1 MSKKRVHEIAKEQ
14 GLQSKELLERLR
26 AAGVDVKT
34 SSSSVEESVALGA
47 LGSNGPA
54 STNGPA
60 ASDPQAA
67 AATATIS
74 AAVASPPP
82 PTPPQAPP
90 TGGAPAPPKR
100 ADPAPPRPQQPDGS
114 SPAQTPPPAASPRA
128 AAQPAPSQAASPVPS
143 PASSATPSSPPSSSA
158 AADQHAA
165 GERVRPTRDSRTGE
179 RAPGGGAPGGRRRV
193 VIDSQA
199 SRRQQ
204 AGPANQPQRRPRRG
218 RRRRGTYDETIAPID
233 NSAVA
238 ADSQVTRINSG
249 STVKDVAEYLG
260 VPVPEIIKK
269 LMSLG
274 EMATLTQTLSDDAIG
289 VLAGEFDK
297 EVEIVHAA
305 DDVEAEPIFEDAEED
320 LVERPPVV
328 TVMGH
333 VDHGKTSLL
342 DAIRETEV
350 AAGEAGG
357 ITQHIGAYQA
367 HHAGKVITFLDTP
380 GHEAFTAMRARGAR
394 VTDLAVIVVAA
405 DDGVKPQTQEAIDHA
420 KAADVP
426 IVVAVNKIDKE
437 GAQPE
442 RVRTELTQQGLQPS
456 EWGGETEFVDVSAK
470 TRQGLDNLLDTIQV
484 VADLEELRANRD
496 AEASGAVI
504 ESKLD
509 PGRGPVVSILIQRG
523 TMHVGD
529 ALVAGAHFGR
539 VRAMQDF
546 TGARIK
552 RARPGEPVE
561 VLGFDGVPEAGEHVR
576 VVENERRA
584 RQLAGERANRL
595 KTEALARRSGRKVS
609 LEDVFKLAREGAVKE
624 LSLVVKADV
633 AGSLEAIEDE
643 IAKLP
648 QDEVTVNIIHR
659 GVGGIN
665 ESDVML
671 AAASEGVILAFNV
684 RPVGDARQIAEREGV
699 EIRSYSVIYRA
710 IEELR
715 AAMQGLLE
723 PEEVETPLGQ
733 AEVRQLF
740 RASRIG
746 VIAGSFVT
754 EGKVTR
760 GARVRVV
767 REGTVIYDTT
777 IASLRRFNED
787 AREVSAGYECGIVL
801 ANFQD
806 LREGD
811 ILETYETRQV
821 EREL

>member
-14 GLQSKELLERLR
+14 GVASKALIERLQ
-26 AAGVDVKT
+26 AAGVEVKT
-34 SSSSVEESVALGA
+34 ASSSVEESLALRALGGDGA
-47 LGSNGPA
+47 
-54 STNGPA
+54 
-60 ASDPQAA
+60 
-67 AATATIS
+67 S
-74 AAVASPPP
+74 AAVAPVATAVAEPPAAKPATPPIVERPP
-82 PTPPQAPP
+82 PTPSP
-90 TGGAPAPPKR
+90 T
-100 ADPAPPRPQQPDGS
+100 S
-114 SPAQTPPPAASPRA
+114 TPPPAPVARTVPPTAAVSDPAPQASVATAPPPTGDARPAAPADQA
-128 AAQPAPSQAASPVPS
+128 AAPPPGAAPTVGEVPS
-143 PASSATPSSPPSSSA
+143 TPA
-158 AADQHAA
+158 
-165 GERVRPTRDSRTGE
+165 ERVRPTRDSRTGE
-179 RAPGGGAPGGRRRV
+179 RAPAGAGPPGRRRV

-218 RRRRGTYDETIAPID
+218 RRRRGTYDDTIAPID
-233 NSAVA
+233 NTA
-238 ADSQVTRINSG
+238 AIRDANLVRVNSG
-249 STVKDVAEYLG
+249 STVKGVAEYLG
-260 VPVPEIIKK
+260 VPVPEVIKK

-274 EMATLTQTLSDDAIG
+274 EMATLTQTLSDEAIQ
-289 VLAGEFDK
+289 VLAEEFGK
-297 EVEIVHAA
+297 EIEIVHAA
-305 DDVEAEPIFEDAEED
+305 DDVELEPVFEDAEED

-367 HHAGKVITFLDTP
+367 THAGKQVTFLDTP

-394 VTDLAVIVVAA
+394 VTDVAVIVVAA
-405 DDGVKPQTQEAIDHA
+405 DDGVKPQTEEAIDHA
-420 KAADVP
+420 RAADVP
-426 IVVAVNKIDKE
+426 IVVAVNKVDKE

-442 RVRTELTQQGLQPS
+442 RVRTEMAQRGLQPAA
-456 EWGGETEFVDVSAK
+456 WGGETEYVDVSAK
-470 TRQGLDNLLDTIQV
+470 TRQGLDELLDTILV
-484 VADLEELRANRD
+484 VTDLEELRANRE
-496 AEASGAVI
+496 AEASGTVI

-509 PGRGPVVSILIQRG
+509 PGRGPVVSVLIQRG
-523 TMHVGD
+523 TLHVGD

-539 VRAMQDF
+539 VRAMHDF
-546 TGARIK
+546 TGARVK
-552 RARPGEPVE
+552 RAQPGDPVE
-561 VLGFDGVPEAGEHVR
+561 VLGFDGVPEAGELVR

-595 KTEALARRSGRKVS
+595 KTEALARRSGRKLS

-624 LSLVVKADV
+624 LGLVIKADV

-648 QDEVTVNIIHR
+648 QEEVKVNIIHR

-671 AAASEGVILAFNV
+671 AAASEGLILAFNV
-684 RPVGDARQIAEREGV
+684 RPVGDARQLAEREGV
-699 EIRSYSVIYRA
+699 EIRSYAVIYRA

-723 PEEVETPLGQ
+723 PEEVESTLGQ

-746 VIAGSFVT
+746 VIAGSHVT

-777 IASLRRFNED
+777 VASLRRFNED
-787 AREVSAGYECGIVL
+787 AREVAAGFECGIVL

-811 ILETYETRQV
+811 VLETYETRQV
-821 EREL
+821 ERELA